1 VIIARTSFPS
11 VERGGLQPD
20 YSTLDDAALV
30 KRARSDT
37 DAFAVLYR
45 RYLTPLYRYLYRR
58 LGNDR
63 DAEDLTAQVF
73 TEALEGLAA
82 YRERGRFAS
91 WLFTIARRRLV
102 DLYRQ
107 RVPAELDDPPDG
119 APGLQAALEQGET
132 YSHLGQLLQQLTEEQ
147 QELLRLRF
155 AAGLEFAEIAAVL
168 GRSTGS
174 VKMSFYRTLEWLRS
188 HWEIAYEP

>member
-1 VIIARTSFPS
+1 M
-11 VERGGLQPD
+11 PD
-20 YSTLDDAALV
+20 YSILDDAALV
-30 KRARSDT
+30 KHARGDT
-37 DAFAVLYR
+37 EAFAVLYR

-58 LGNDR
+58 LGNEK

-91 WLFTIARRRLV
+91 WLFTIARHRLV

-107 RVPAELDDPPDG
+107 RIPDELEDPPDG

-132 YSHLGQLLQQLTEEQ
+132 YSRLALLLHSLDEDQ

-155 AAGLEFAEIAAVL
+155 AAGLEFAEIAATL
-168 GRSTGS
+168 RRSTGA
-174 VKMSFYRTLEWLRS
+174 VKMSFYRTLERLRS
-188 HWEIAYEP
+188 QWETEHE

>member
-1 VIIARTSFPS
+1 M
-11 VERGGLQPD
+11 PD
-20 YSTLDDAALV
+20 YTALNDAALV
-30 KRARSDT
+30 KRARSDAE
-37 DAFAVLYR
+37 AFAVLYR

-58 LGNDR
+58 LGNEK
-63 DAEDLTAQVF
+63 DAEDLAAQVF

-82 YRERGRFAS
+82 YREHGRFAS

-107 RVPAELDDPPDG
+107 RTPDELDDPPDG

-132 YSHLGQLLQQLTEEQ
+132 YSHLSSLLRQLNEDQ

-155 AAGLEFAEIAAVL
+155 SAGLEFAEMAAIL
-168 GRSTGS
+168 GRSTGA
-174 VKMSFYRTLEWLRS
+174 VKMGFYRTLEWLRS
-188 HWEIAYEP
+188 HWESDHEK